1 MFTQL
6 PLRATPSQSKTK
18 PHLRQLP
25 YSRLW
30 LCAYLGWVGFGDSPS
45 DAYYDMLGSVDV
57 EGTIKRGI
65 AEQLRDSV
73 SARQAEREVVSE
85 LLRKVGY

>member
-1 MFTQL
+1 
-6 PLRATPSQSKTK
+6 
-18 PHLRQLP
+18 
-25 YSRLW
+25 
-30 LCAYLGWVGFGDSPS
+30 
-45 DAYYDMLGSVDV
+45 MLGSVDV